1 MIEASLVCSVE
12 LRTEMRERRLSMLLA
27 EKGHM

>member
-1 MIEASLVCSVE
+1 MIKASLVCSVE
-12 LRTEMRERRLSMLLA
+12 LRTEMRYRRPGMLLA